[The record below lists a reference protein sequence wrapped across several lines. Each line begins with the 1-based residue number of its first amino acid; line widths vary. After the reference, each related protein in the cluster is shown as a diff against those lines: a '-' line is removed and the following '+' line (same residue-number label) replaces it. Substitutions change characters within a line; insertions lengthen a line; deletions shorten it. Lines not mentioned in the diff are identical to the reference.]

1 MCLLIRI
8 ISNGRN
14 NVNEKGNNSFLNG
27 RLTQC
32 DFGAEVDLT
41 HTSET
46 NIFTFPNDGY
56 VRLYAS
62 SNSSAL
68 VRIFGSSKSS
78 YYLQISVNGTA
89 ITNDMNSIYVRKGMK
104 CYFQNVTGTGYAV
117 FIPLI

>member
-1 MCLLIRI
+1 M
-8 ISNGRN
+8 
-14 NVNEKGNNSFLNG
+14 
-27 RLTQC
+27 
-32 DFGAEVDLT
+32 
-41 HTSET
+41 
-46 NIFTFPNDGY
+46 FTFPNDGY
-56 VRLYAS
+56 VRLYSS

-78 YYLQISVNGTA
+78 YYLQISTNGTA